1 MSALK
6 RLPVRLI
13 LGVIIF
19 LAVFFLTSCS
29 SSPAE
34 NPASPSDQSAA
45 NASAAQTVPTATL
58 TTEAPTQTP
67 VALAARV
74 NGQPIPL
81 EALDREVNR
90 RLQGIRSIG
99 DPAPADMDA
108 FRMGLLDALIDQTL
122 IEQAAAAQGVS
133 VSDAEVQAELDVT
146 VQIAGNREN
155 LQAQLAADGMTEA
168 EYREGLRAALLTQRM
183 RDRVTESICV
193 TVEQVQARHILVADE
208 ATAQQ
213 IRAQLDAGADFGA
226 LAAQFSLDVT
236 TRQAG
241 GDLGWFARGQLLQ
254 AAVEV
259 TAFALAEGEISAPV
273 RSELGYHIIQTN
285 ARAQDRPL
293 EDENCYLLVETAFE
307 RWIQDLRTNAQIE
320 RFPNG

>member
-1 MSALK
+1 
-6 RLPVRLI
+6 
-13 LGVIIF
+13 
-19 LAVFFLTSCS
+19 
-29 SSPAE
+29 
-34 NPASPSDQSAA
+34 
-45 NASAAQTVPTATL
+45 
-58 TTEAPTQTP
+58 
-67 VALAARV
+67 
-74 NGQPIPL
+74 
-81 EALDREVNR
+81 
-90 RLQGIRSIG
+90 
-99 DPAPADMDA
+99 
-108 FRMGLLDALIDQTL
+108 
-122 IEQAAAAQGVS
+122 
-133 VSDAEVQAELDVT
+133 LDVT

-273 RSELGYHIIQTN
+273 RSELGYHIIQTI

-293 EDENCYLLVETAFE
+293 EDENCYLLVEVAFE
-307 RWIQDLRTNAQIE
+307 RWIQDLRTSAQIE
-320 RFPNG
+320 RFPNGQP